1 MMIKEELM
9 KTLKAWTVLQP
20 VVKNQLAAD
29 VNPLTVFG
37 GAFALVLLMVVTS
50 VTAKIVAPF
59 ALLFAAPRL
68 ILWALDKYGK

>member
-9 KTLKAWTVLQP
+9 KTLKAWTAIRA
-20 VVKNQLAAD
+20 VVKKQLAGG
-29 VNPLTVFG
+29 NSLTVFG

-50 VTAKIVAPF
+50 VTAEIVAPF